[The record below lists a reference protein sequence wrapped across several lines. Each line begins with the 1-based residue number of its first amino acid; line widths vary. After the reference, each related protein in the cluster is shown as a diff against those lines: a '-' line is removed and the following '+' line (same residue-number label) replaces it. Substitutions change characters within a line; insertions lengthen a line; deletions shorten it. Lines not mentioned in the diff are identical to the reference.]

1 MTKKFYRI
9 NQYIKAEKV
18 RVIDETGKQIG
29 VLNLNEALEKAR
41 QANCDLIEV
50 AEHADPPVCKI
61 INFKKFKYL
70 ESKKEQEGKKKN
82 KKTELKEI
90 RLTPFIAENDFNVR
104 LRKAQKFLKEGN
116 KVKISVRFHGRQMG
130 KKDFGYGQIKKAIE
144 QVSDIAEVSEPP
156 KFAGYQLETIL
167 TPVKKTVKVVKNE
180 QAKS

>member
-1 MTKKFYRI
+1 M
-9 NQYIKAEKV
+9 
-18 RVIDETGKQIG
+18 IDQAGKQIG
-29 VLNLNEALEKAR
+29 VLKLNEALDKAR
-41 QANCDLIEV
+41 EANCDLIEV

-70 ESKKEQEGKKKN
+70 ESKKEQEGKKKS
-82 KKTELKEI
+82 KKVELKEV

-130 KKDFGYGQIKKAIE
+130 KKDFGYEQIKKAIE
-144 QVSDIAEVSEPP
+144 LLTDISEVSELP

-167 TPVKKTVKVVKNE
+167 TPVKKAVKNE
-180 QAKS
+180 QTKS